1 MEFEIDDCDVLFDV
15 STNPS
20 LFHRRRTAVSR
31 RVNARRAKPC
41 QKGVLIPEEEE
52 LPA

>member
-20 LFHRRRTAVSR
+20 LFHRRRPAASR
-31 RVNARRAKPC
+31 LAKARQAKPC